1 MDPPTAVTE
10 TATLTSK
17 SQLTLPKAVRD
28 ALGVGPGDRLR
39 FVPSLNGF
47 RIVAIK
53 GDISRFRGA
62 FKSRTGKPI
71 SVEDMDRGIA
81 EAVLRRDARSRAR

>member
-1 MDPPTAVTE
+1 MAE

-28 ALGVGPGDRLR
+28 AMGVGPGDQIH

-47 RIVAIK
+47 RIVAVK
-53 GDISRFRGA
+53 GDITRLRGI
-62 FKSRTGKPI
+62 FKGRVAKPVSI
-71 SVEDMDRGIA
+71 EEMNRGIA
-81 EAVLRRDARSRAR
+81 EAVTARNDRARSR

>member
-1 MDPPTAVTE
+1 MAE

-28 ALGVGPGDRLR
+28 ALGVGPGDQIR

-47 RIVAIK
+47 RIVANN
-53 GDISRFRGA
+53 GDITRLRGV
-62 FKSRTGKPI
+62 FKGRVSKAVSI
-71 SVEDMDRGIA
+71 EEMDRSIA
-81 EAVLRRDARSRAR
+81 EAVAARDKRSRAR

>member
-1 MDPPTAVTE
+1 MAE

-28 ALGVGPGDRLR
+28 AMGVGPGDLIH

-47 RIVAIK
+47 RIVATK
-53 GDISRFRGA
+53 GDITRLRGV
-62 FKSRTGKPI
+62 FKGRTTKPVRI
-71 SVEDMDRGIA
+71 EDMDRGIV
-81 EAVLRRDARSRAR
+81 EAVAARDKRSRSR